1 MSETFSMS
9 NHAGSLV
16 FCFETSSQT
25 PAICRRFGGP
35 LFHTSRFHSRQTTT
49 LGLNARRTEV
59 AAQHGLSAPDL
70 LRWLIVPLLAL
81 AVFLMAVDLAEARRM
96 GGGKSFGSKSSY
108 SSGYTKPASPA
119 KDTAGMERQATP
131 GPNAAPSKGGFLKGG
146 LGGMLGGLLMGGLI
160 GSLFFGGGF
169 GGIGIFEL
177 LLFAFA
183 GYLLFRFIRSRKNA
197 QASQAATAGDRYAYA
212 GAQESRYSRTG
223 DVHGWDALRS
233 APTGQDRPASDTSP
247 TMPAGVNEAEFLSGA
262 KALYNRLQASWNRR
276 DLQDIRAFTSPEVL
290 AEIERQAAED
300 PTPDKTD
307 VLMLNARVLEVRRDG
322 QQTVITVLYDALL
335 REDQNASQPTQV
347 REVWHIRR
355 DESAPRPEWIL
366 EGIQQLEM

>member
-1 MSETFSMS
+1 
-9 NHAGSLV
+9 
-16 FCFETSSQT
+16 
-25 PAICRRFGGP
+25 

-49 LGLNARRTEV
+49 LGLNAKRPRTE
-59 AAQHGLSAPDL
+59 AAALQGLSAQDL

-81 AVFLMAVDLAEARRM
+81 AMFLMAVDSAEARRM

-108 SSGYTKPASPA
+108 SSGYNKPAPA
-119 KDTAGMERQATP
+119 KDPTTMQRQATP
-131 GPNAAPSKGGFLKGG
+131 GQQTAPAQGGFLSKFGG
-146 LGGMLGGLLMGGLI
+146 IGGMLGGLVVGGLL
-160 GSLFFGGGF
+160 GSLLFGGGMG
-169 GGIGIFEL
+169 GGIGILEL
-177 LLFAFA
+177 LLFGLA
-183 GYLLFRFIRSRKNA
+183 GLMLFRFIRSRKVS
-197 QASQAATAGDRYAYA
+197 QASSAAMAGNDRYAYA
-212 GAQESRYSRTG
+212 AAQADRSSPAASAG
-223 DVHGWDALRS
+223 SWDSLRS
-233 APTGQDRPASDTSP
+233 ASAQASSAPEAGPA
-247 TMPAGVNEAEFLSGA
+247 MPEGLDEAEFLSGA
-262 KALYNRLQASWNRR
+262 KALYARLQASWNRR
-276 DLQDIRAFTSPEVL
+276 DLKDIRAFTSPEVL

-335 REDQNASQPTQV
+335 REDQSASQPTQV